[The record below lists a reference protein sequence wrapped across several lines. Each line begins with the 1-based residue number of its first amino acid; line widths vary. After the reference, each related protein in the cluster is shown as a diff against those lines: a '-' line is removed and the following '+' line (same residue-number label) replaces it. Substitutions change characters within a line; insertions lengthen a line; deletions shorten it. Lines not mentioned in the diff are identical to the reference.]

1 MDTAWI
7 GYLDL
12 DDQITHLIITGEI
25 IASMDERII
34 LSDTKN
40 QHLAI

>member
-12 DDQITHLIITGEI
+12 DYQITHLIITGVI
-25 IASMDERII
+25 IASMDERIV
-34 LSDTKN
+34 LPDTK
-40 QHLAI
+40 I